1 MNKIKQTLLD
11 KLPTIFV
18 VLTFLFGMTL
28 IFNHAKAEHDHN
40 EQKEPFY
47 LDLIPR
53 NVPLFCGS
61 TGYVFQT
68 AFELFGEKMMSGAKV
83 RENAKPEG
91 KVIGVL
97 SFTYNENTNTG
108 TFMMTIPETGET
120 CILAYGV
127 EWEFYK
133 DILVEGNASKQ

>member
-1 MNKIKQTLLD
+1 MNKIKT
-11 KLPTIFV
+11 TILI
-18 VLTFLFGMTL
+18 LTFLFSLTL
-28 IFNHAKAEHDHN
+28 TFNNVKAEHNHQ
-40 EQKEPFY
+40 EEKEPFY
-47 LDLIPR
+47 LDLVPR
-53 NVPLFCGS
+53 NVPLFCGA

-68 AFELFGEKMMSGAKV
+68 AFELFGEQMMSGAKV
-83 RENAKPEG
+83 RENAKPNG